1 MSCGCIRLHS
11 KPKEISFVLSRF
23 LILFLIVNSC
33 FAILLCISVMWF
45 IVKTYKRKQVDMTKL
60 QCIFSFLP
68 LFILVIRT
76 TNSSPNN
83 LLPWDSNISFE
94 KFSSS
99 AFYISSVEVFSP
111 NNWFYRSTWFSNFVW
126 NSLFKPINTAHAIWP
141 FTLLHFLDIYEKL
154 RGLFDKFQWYLSN
167 NNNSKLL

>member
-76 TNSSPNN
+76 TNSVQITYYLEIVIYHLRNFQALRS
-83 LLPWDSNISFE
+83 ISHRLKSFLQITD
-94 KFSSS
+94 FTVALGFPTSCG
-99 AFYISSVEVFSP
+99 IP
-111 NNWFYRSTWFSNFVW
+111 
-126 NSLFKPINTAHAIWP
+126 SLNP
-141 FTLLHFLDIYEKL
+141 
-154 RGLFDKFQWYLSN
+154 
-167 NNNSKLL
+167 